1 MLHHLRQLLQGPE
14 AAPETLDETDAQVAV
29 AAILVEAARADG
41 HYEVSERN
49 TIDRVLTR
57 RFGIGER
64 AAAEARPEGEALQA
78 EASDIVRFTRAIKAT
93 VPHDERVGVVEALW
107 EVIYADGMREAHESA
122 LMRRLAGL
130 LYVEDREIG
139 LARQRVA
146 ERLGHED

>member
-1 MLHHLRQLLQGPE
+1 MLHHLRKLLEGPE
-14 AAPETLDETDAQVAV
+14 TAPERLDETDAQVAI

-49 TIDRVLTR
+49 TIDRVLAR
-57 RFGIGER
+57 RFGIGQS
-64 AAAEARPEGEALQA
+64 AAATARQEGEALQA
-78 EASDIVRFTRAIKAT
+78 EASDIVRFTRAIKNS

-107 EVIYADGMREAHESA
+107 EVIYADGVREAHESA

-130 LYVEDREIG
+130 LYVGDKEVG

-146 ERLGHED
+146 ARLGQEG